1 MYTDQS
7 EIENTDRIFLSK
19 LYFASINYLGAD
31 EMFIV
36 YCTK

>member
-1 MYTDQS
+1 MYFDS
-7 EIENTDRIFLSK
+7 WIFLSK

-36 YCTK
+36 Y